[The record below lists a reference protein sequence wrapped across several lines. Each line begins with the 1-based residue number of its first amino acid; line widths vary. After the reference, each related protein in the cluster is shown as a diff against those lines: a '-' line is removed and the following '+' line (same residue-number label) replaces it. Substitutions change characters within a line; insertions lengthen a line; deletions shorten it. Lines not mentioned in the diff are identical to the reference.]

1 MASAD
6 REPRPI
12 ESHSRLI
19 ALFEKEAVSDHGRVI
34 RLRRRGA
41 EILNKGLVTSWGNA
55 FIRIGSGLEPALSRL
70 RIRISNLSIVL
81 VRFRWGAT
89 IPLVVQ
95 DQVLAHCDGIAGMEG
110 PPTPPGTVTFVT
122 ISIPCGG
129 GADDATD
136 LSVLCHANNGAWH
149 PAKPSLSAGHP
160 SHPSFAY
167 SVRPSGWSIVLTAGN
182 QWASSENK

>member
-1 MASAD
+1 MEAALVAD
-6 REPRPI
+6 GFYP
-12 ESHSRLI
+12 
-19 ALFEKEAVSDHGRVI
+19 
-34 RLRRRGA
+34 
-41 EILNKGLVTSWGNA
+41 
-55 FIRIGSGLEPALSRL
+55 
-70 RIRISNLSIVL
+70 LSIL
-81 VRFRWGAT
+81 DRYRD
-89 IPLVVQ
+89 IRYYLHS
-95 DQVLAHCDGIAGMEG
+95 LR
-110 PPTPPGTVTFVT
+110 
-122 ISIPCGG
+122 G